1 MKNYNNRKIEILA
14 PVGSYE
20 SLAAAIQARAD
31 SIYFGVSSLNM
42 RSRSAQSFDFD
53 DMKKIAEICREN
65 NMKSYLTVNTVIYD
79 SEMDK
84 MKEVIDK
91 AKEYG
96 VSALIVSDQSAITY
110 ACQVGIPV
118 HLSTQ
123 LNISNF
129 ETVKFY
135 ANFSDV
141 MVLAR
146 ELSLQKVYAIQ
157 QKIEQEQLKGPSGN
171 LVRIE
176 VFAHGALCM
185 AISGKCY
192 LSLHERNASAN
203 KGLCLQKCRK
213 PYIVY
218 DKDRGTEL
226 EVDNEYIMSPKDL
239 CTINFVNKLLDAGVS
254 VLKIEGRARSA
265 EYVKTVCKSYSEAVE
280 SVIDGTYDDAK
291 IQKWTEDLSTVF
303 NRGFWDGYYLGKKLG
318 EWSHRYG
325 SQATERKEYVAK
337 AIRYFSKLSVGEFYI
352 ETGEINVGDK
362 IVISGPTTGVL
373 EITVDELRVDLEKVE
388 KAVKGDKVSLKVP
401 AKVRPSDRMYK
412 MVKTE
417 FTKKIF

>member
-1 MKNYNNRKIEILA
+1 MRKYKNRDIEILA

-20 SLAAAIQARAD
+20 SLAAAVQAKAD
-31 SIYFGVSSLNM
+31 AVYFGITGLNM
-42 RSRSAQSFDFD
+42 RSRSAKSFGYE
-53 DMKKIAEICREN
+53 DMKNIVETCKAN
-65 NMKSYLTVNTVIYD
+65 SMKAYLTVNTVVYD
-79 SEMDK
+79 SEMAK
-84 MKEVIDK
+84 MREIIDQ
-91 AKEYG
+91 AKECG
-96 VSALIVSDQSAITY
+96 VDAVIVSDQSAISY
-110 ACQVGIPV
+110 AREIGMTV

-135 ANFSDV
+135 SHFADV

-146 ELSLQKVYAIQ
+146 ELSLNKVYEIHK
-157 QKIEQEQLKGPSGN
+157 KIEEEQIKGPNGK

-218 DKDRGTEL
+218 DKDQGTEL
-226 EVDNEYIMSPKDL
+226 EIDNEYIMSPKDL
-239 CTINFVNKLLDAGVS
+239 STIGFVNKLLDAGIS
-254 VLKIEGRARSA
+254 VFKIEGRARSE
-265 EYVKTVCKSYSEAVE
+265 EYVKTVCSSYRDAID
-280 SVIDGTYDDAK
+280 SVIEDTYTEEK
-291 IQKWTEDLSTVF
+291 IEKWKEDLSKVF

-325 SQATERKEYVAK
+325 SLATEKREYVAK
-337 AIRYFSKLSVGEFYI
+337 SIRYFSNIGVGEFQL
-352 ETGEINVGDK
+352 ESGELNVGDK
-362 IVISGPTTGVL
+362 IIITGPTTGVL
-373 EITVDELRVDLEKVE
+373 EIELKEIHVNLQSVE
-388 KAVKGDKVSLKVP
+388 KATKGQRFAIKVP
-401 AKVRPSDRMYK
+401 EKTRPSDRMYK

-417 FTKKIF
+417 HAKKRF